1 MFGGFVMSMNI
12 DTCAKFGL
20 SVHSRKS
27 DKQPPLVVKKAISE
41 AMSAVSLREQLGTFG
56 SGSAEVKS
64 PIVNRPCKVPN
75 DIGSEEE
82 SAAYEEYR
90 LARDKRFAWQK
101 TLVRLF
107 RDLKTPKGA
116 SWCFHSCKASPID
129 KAKPV
134 DIIFSPKSGFAL
146 AIGLQTCQKT
156 HGCPHCAEV
165 KAAQD
170 KKELEAMRACHLR
183 AGGSIIMVS
192 LTNSHHYGLAL
203 GDLVKAQ
210 KVAVDK
216 LNQFISKSEFFAEF
230 GGRSG
235 TVKAWEKTYGK
246 NGWHPHFH
254 FLYYMNKDLLEYDE
268 NGDALEYQPTLNII
282 RNSLSEEWIR
292 VCKSAGL
299 PPPDDVHGVDV
310 RDGTHASKYVGKWG
324 DDIITMSNKWGSS
337 DEIAKS
343 HLKTDGKVP
352 ESLEAALELD
362 KGLTPWQLLEL
373 AHNGDQ
379 KASELFI
386 EYMYATFNTRQVY
399 WYGNT
404 KKIYDL
410 EVEIKRQDDA
420 QNALIAAKFPDNIIP
435 ADFVFIQVDP
445 LIWSAV
451 VHFDMIPLLLRAV
464 EQDVHNG
471 DFIKKR
477 ITQTLLAQCAKNY
490 YEYLLRKRNGEDA
503 KDNIKRIKAE
513 IRQIVRDTEIDTEL
527 RKSGEYVQTLD
538 IDFLSDIAKK
548 VKKRMGSKSL
558 DYGLDLLSAVYET
571 TPKNKS
577 VLDKMPDDYYENEA
591 QKVYDC
597 DDGDYGDY
605 VC

>member
-1 MFGGFVMSMNI
+1 MFGGVIMSMTI
-12 DTCAKFGL
+12 DPCAKFGL
-20 SVHSRKS
+20 SVHSHKS
-27 DKQPPLVVKKAISE
+27 HKQPPLVVKKAVSD
-41 AMSAVSLREQLGTFG
+41 AVSAVYEAVPVRTFG
-56 SGSAEVKS
+56 ICSAEPKS
-64 PIVNRPCKVPN
+64 PIVKRPCKVPH

-129 KAKPV
+129 KAKAIDV
-134 DIIFSPKSGFAL
+134 IFSPKSGLAM
-146 AIGLQTCQKT
+146 AIGLQTCQKN
-156 HGCPHCAEV
+156 HGCPHCAEI

-170 KKELEAMRACHLR
+170 KKELEAMRACHLK
-183 AGGSIIMVS
+183 AGGSIIMLT

-203 GDLVKAQ
+203 EAQ
-210 KVAVDK
+210 KSGQQVAVDK
-216 LNQFISKSEFFAEF
+216 LNQWLSKSAFFEEF
-230 GGRSG
+230 GGRVG
-235 TVKAWEKTYGK
+235 TVRAWEKTYGK

-254 FLYYMNKDLLEYDE
+254 FLYYMNDDLLEYDE
-268 NGDALEYQPTLNII
+268 NGEPLKDQPTLNII
-282 RNSLSEEWIR
+282 RNSISEEWIKA
-292 VCKSAGL
+292 CKSAGL
-299 PPPDDVHGVDV
+299 PAPDDIHGVDV

-324 DDIITMSNKWGSS
+324 DDIITMDNKWGSS

-343 HLKTDGKVP
+343 HLKTDGEVP
-352 ESLEAALELD
+352 ESLEAALKSD

-386 EYMYATFNTRQVY
+386 EYMYATYGTSQVY
-399 WYGNT
+399 WYPGT
-404 KKIYDL
+404 KKLYDL
-410 EVEIKRQDDA
+410 EAEMKRQDDA

-435 ADFVFIQVDP
+435 ADFTFVQVDP
-445 LIWSAV
+445 LLWSAV

-464 EQDVHNG
+464 EQDVHNN

-477 ITQTLLAQCAKNY
+477 ITQTLLAQCAENY

-513 IRQIVRDTEIDTEL
+513 IKQIVRDTEIDTEL
-527 RKSGEYVQTLD
+527 RKSGEDVQTLD
-538 IDFLSDIAKK
+538 IDYLSDTAKK

-558 DYGLDLLSAVYET
+558 DYGLELLDAVSNIV
-571 TPKNKS
+571 PKNSPNSQDKIPQHI
-577 VLDKMPDDYYENEA
+577 LDIPIFDDDYANRI
-591 QKVYDC
+591 YD
-597 DDGDYGDY
+597 DF
-605 VC
+605 